1 MGKGRVL
8 ETDEYLK
15 MVRRQINA
23 GARRVAEGD
32 EPELADL
39 ASLRDTIEQAIADA
53 VAGQR
58 ANGKTWAQIALGL
71 GVTKNAALM
80 RYGR

>member
-39 ASLRDTIEQAIADA
+39 VSLRDTIEQAIADA

-58 ANGKTWAQIALGL
+58 ANNKTWAQIALGL

>member
-1 MGKGRVL
+1 MGKGRTL

-39 ASLRDTIEQAIADA
+39 VSIRETLEQAISDA
-53 VAGQR
+53 VQGQR
-58 ANGKTWAQIALGL
+58 DNGKTWAQIGLGL
-71 GVTKNAALM
+71 GTTKQAAIM
-80 RYGR
+80 RYKR

>member
-1 MGKGRVL
+1 MAT
-8 ETDEYLK
+8 ETDEYLQ
-15 MVRRQINA
+15 MVRRMIRA

-39 ASLRDTIEQAIADA
+39 VTLRATVEQAIADA

-58 ANGKTWAQIALGL
+58 ESGKTWAQIGAGL